1 MSKTVL
7 ITGAAK
13 RIGKAI
19 ALDMAKRGHRIALH
33 YRSSKDEAEA
43 TAKECLA
50 AGAEDAKIYC
60 ADLTD
65 SNAIYTMIS
74 DLVKDFGKLDM
85 LICSA
90 AVFRKTEFN
99 KLSEDDFDFHISANL
114 KSTYL
119 LAIGMSSQMN
129 KDGVIITFGDWSGIR
144 PYKNYLPYCVSKA
157 AVISLTKALAQEL
170 APDIRVNCICPGTI
184 LPPEDAPAEKIEQ
197 IENATPL
204 GRIGKPEDILAA
216 VHYLTEGSD
225 FTTGVILP
233 VDGGRLVSNSDLY

>member
-1 MSKTVL
+1 
-7 ITGAAK
+7 
-13 RIGKAI
+13 
-19 ALDMAKRGHRIALH
+19 
-33 YRSSKDEAEA
+33 
-43 TAKECLA
+43 
-50 AGAEDAKIYC
+50 
-60 ADLTD
+60 
-65 SNAIYTMIS
+65 
-74 DLVKDFGKLDM
+74 
-85 LICSA
+85 
-90 AVFRKTEFN
+90 
-99 KLSEDDFDFHISANL
+99 
-114 KSTYL
+114 
-119 LAIGMSSQMN
+119 MN